1 MKCINNRCINEAVLD
16 YIDGEEVDQFCTNCA
31 EYYRYTQFISE
42 NGWTQEDCPL
52 SVYRN
57 M

>member
-1 MKCINNRCINEAVLD
+1 MKCISNRCTNEAVLD